1 MKKMMLVLL
10 LLSQIT
16 FYSCNDE
23 NGITSCSVEKDEIGI
38 IAEKLQKLIDD
49 NNITV
54 AHVYF
59 FDITN
64 NSWISEG
71 GCNSFAVSSPFIKVC
86 GTYYYL
92 GNLVKFEYDV
102 TLDLYFRY

>member
-1 MKKMMLVLL
+1 MKKILLVLL

-16 FYSCNDE
+16 FYSCSDE
-23 NGITSCSVEKDEIGI
+23 KGITNYIIEKDEIGM

-71 GCNSFAVSSPFIKVC
+71 GCNDFEVSSPFINVC

-92 GNLVKFEYDV
+92 GNLVKFDYDV
-102 TLDLYFRY
+102 SLNLYFKY